1 MAEMKKFTL
10 AELAEYNGRDGKPVY
25 VAYKGKVYDL
35 TDSDL
40 WMDGD
45 HQGMHEAGA
54 DMTDFIDSAP
64 HDPDELFNF
73 PVVGELVEG

>member
-1 MAEMKKFTL
+1 MADMKKFTL
-10 AELAEYNGRDGKPVY
+10 AELAKFNGSAGKPVY

-35 TDSDL
+35 SESDL
-40 WMDGD
+40 WADGD

-54 DMTDFIDSAP
+54 DLTEEIESAP

>member
-10 AELAEYNGRDGKPVY
+10 AELAKFNGRDGNPAY

-35 TDSDL
+35 SDSDL
-40 WMDGD
+40 WADGD
-45 HQGMHEAGA
+45 HQGMHEAG
-54 DMTDFIDSAP
+54 IDQTKDIEDAP
-64 HDPDELFNF
+64 HDPDELFQF

>member
-1 MAEMKKFTL
+1 MADMKKFKLADL
-10 AELAEYNGRDGKPVY
+10 AEFNGSAGKPIY

-35 TDSDL
+35 SESDL
-40 WMDGD
+40 WADGD

-54 DMTDFIDSAP
+54 DLTEEIESAP

-73 PVVGELVEG
+73 PVVGELIKG